1 MTELAK
7 FLNSRKQVKWKVSD
21 SNGLI
26 TFEASHPQSLDHE
39 TWRIPASSFAQP
51 RIVQGSAKV
60 VRDDD
65 AWMVIAGEGKELRF
79 ETEAQAK

>member
-1 MTELAK
+1 
-7 FLNSRKQVKWKVSD
+7 
-21 SNGLI
+21 
-26 TFEASHPQSLDHE
+26 
-39 TWRIPASSFAQP
+39 
-51 RIVQGSAKV
+51 VQGSAKV